1 MEASKIKDGNIQ
13 QFEKKAML
21 LDHIPT
27 KIRDTGTLQNKVS
40 SKFVI
45 LPKSVVEMDCITKLP
60 L

>member
-1 MEASKIKDGNIQ
+1 METSKIKDANIQ
-13 QFEKKAML
+13 QFEEKAML

-60 L
+60 F